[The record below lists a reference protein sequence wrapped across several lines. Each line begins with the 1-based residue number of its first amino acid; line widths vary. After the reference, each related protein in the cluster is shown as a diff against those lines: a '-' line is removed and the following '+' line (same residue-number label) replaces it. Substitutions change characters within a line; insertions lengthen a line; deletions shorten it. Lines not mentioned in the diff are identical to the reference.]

1 MTRRYVRVIVVPLL
15 VLIAA
20 CQRPAPVQIHYG
32 FDGCDY
38 CRMTIVDPAFAAQL
52 ITRTGKAYRFDDPG
66 CLRAFAASGRIP
78 DHEIHSAWVN
88 DHDNPGALLN
98 VRAAFFVASEQIKAP
113 MNGGLAA
120 FPSAGSAD
128 KALKAWGGR
137 VEMWDEVVPRGRP

>member
-1 MTRRYVRVIVVPLL
+1 MTLRYLRIGVLPLF

-20 CQRPAPVQIHYG
+20 CQRQAPVQIHYG
-32 FDGCDY
+32 SDACDY

-66 CLRAFAASGRIP
+66 CLRAFATSGRIP
-78 DHEIHSAWVN
+78 DNEIHSAWVN
-88 DHDNPGALLN
+88 DHENPGSILN

-120 FPSAGSAD
+120 FPSRASAD
-128 KALKAWGGR
+128 TAQTAWGGR
-137 VEMWDEVVPRGRP
+137 VEMWDEVVTRGRP